1 MAQLFTDVQEFVD
14 LRNGTI
20 IGIHQVTLQSASDT
34 LRIPNLRARATFANS
49 VAQVRD
55 EDETSLTLTAGN
67 KNTVTLAG
75 GSAGDRVTIITRH
88 GSNVVNFGDDDSSS
102 PPVSG

>member
-1 MAQLFTDVQEFVD
+1 
-14 LRNGTI
+14 
-20 IGIHQVTLQSASDT
+20 
-34 LRIPNLRARATFANS
+34 
-49 VAQVRD
+49 VRD